1 MTHANVEQVAKAL
14 NLTARRVQQF
24 VKLGMPQAARG
35 QYELGACM
43 HWYIRHLQKAI
54 EARSSGE
61 GSNITSL
68 VTERTKQAREQ
79 AERMQMANLK
89 ARGEVLVTADVRQQV
104 LAAIA
109 FLAQDLAAVPQR
121 VMTDEATKAKIE
133 DEIAVAQNRF
143 AEHLAGLVGER
154 PRVARSRRQ
163 HPGPSPPLA
172 GTVGGRLPDSAA
184 GEPGAGTVAK

>member
-14 NLTARRVQQF
+14 NLTARRVQQL

-43 HWYIRHLQKAI
+43 HWYIRHLQKAV
-54 EARSSGE
+54 EARSSGD
-61 GSNITSL
+61 GNNMTSL

-104 LAAIA
+104 LGAIA

-133 DEIAVAQNRF
+133 DEVTIAQNRF
-143 AEHLAGLVGER
+143 AEHLAGLVGQR
-154 PRVARSRRQ
+154 PRVARGRRK
-163 HPGPSPPLA
+163 HPGTSAPLT
-172 GTVGGRLPDSAA
+172 GRVGGRLSDSAT
-184 GEPGAGTVAK
+184 GESGAGSVAE